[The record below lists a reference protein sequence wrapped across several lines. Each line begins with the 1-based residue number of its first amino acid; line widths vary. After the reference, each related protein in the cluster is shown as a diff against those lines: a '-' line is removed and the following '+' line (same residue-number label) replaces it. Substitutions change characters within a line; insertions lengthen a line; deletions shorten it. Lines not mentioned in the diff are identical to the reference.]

1 MFNTI
6 EEAIQDIKEGKMVVI
21 IDDENRENEGDI
33 VVAAEKLT
41 SEHINFMVKNARG
54 LVCMPMSEYYI
65 EKLKLEPMVYKNTD
79 NHETAF
85 TVSIDYKETTT
96 GISAFERALTVQKV
110 LENNITPEDFRR
122 PGHMFPLKAREGG
135 VLVRQGHTEA
145 AVDLARMAGLKEA
158 GVICEIMNEDGTMAR
173 TPELKKF
180 VKEHGLKIIT
190 IEDLIKYRIKNEKI
204 IEAASQAE
212 LPTKYGD
219 FKIVAYVNK
228 INGEHHI
235 ALVKGEAKG
244 EEPILVRVHSECLTG
259 DVFGSLRCDCG
270 EQLSKAM
277 EAIEREGRGIILYMR
292 QEGRGIGLVNKV
304 KAYKLQDKGMDT
316 VEANLALGFPE
327 DLRDYG
333 ISAQILK
340 DLGVKNIKLMTNNP
354 KKISGIEE
362 YGVKAVER
370 VPIEMNQNEKNIYYL
385 KTKKEKMGHLLHLEA
400 K

>member
-54 LVCMPMSEYYI
+54 LVCMPMSQYYI

-85 TVSIDYKETTT
+85 TVSIDYRETTT

-110 LENNITPEDFRR
+110 LQNNITPEDFRR

-354 KKISGIEE
+354 KKISGMEE
-362 YGVKAVER
+362 YGVKTVER